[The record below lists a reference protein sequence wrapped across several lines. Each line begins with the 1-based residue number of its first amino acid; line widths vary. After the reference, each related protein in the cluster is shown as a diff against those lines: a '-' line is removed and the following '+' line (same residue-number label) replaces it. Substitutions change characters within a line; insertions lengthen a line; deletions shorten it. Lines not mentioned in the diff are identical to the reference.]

1 MKRLI
6 IPYTS
11 FGIAAGLA
19 VWFLHE
25 LLLFTVY
32 NGLIPETLTNTLS
45 GGAVGLSAG
54 AIILFMAG
62 FFHGNGILIRK
73 GLIFGAIFGLVG
85 GLISFFVIDLII
97 IKIEFVAANWLFS
110 NLLFVLRWVVLALF
124 IGVALGIR
132 DGNELIMIRGL
143 VSTAIAGSIG
153 GSAITIS
160 TSMVSSS
167 FWSRGIGY
175 IVLLTVLTLSIPY
188 FSKLGRKIWI
198 KALNGKLEGL
208 EFEMF
213 KDIHYFGTQSDDDIN
228 LRSYED
234 IRPTHAKLIKYYS
247 GYSLVDNDPFW
258 QTYVNF
264 RNIKEQPLKN
274 GDIIKIGKALF
285 QYCTVS

>member
-6 IPYTS
+6 LPYTL
-11 FGIAAGLA
+11 FGIAAGLS
-19 VWFLHE
+19 VWFIHE
-25 LLLFTVY
+25 TLLYLVY
-32 NGLIPETLTNTLS
+32 INLIPEAFTSAVS
-45 GGAVGLSAG
+45 GGIVGLAAG
-54 AIILFMAG
+54 TIILFTAG
-62 FFHGNGILIRK
+62 FFNGNKILIKR
-73 GLIFGAIFGLVG
+73 GLILGAVFGLVG
-85 GLISFFVIDLII
+85 GLISFFVIDLMIA
-97 IKIEFVAANWLFS
+97 KMEFIAVNWLLS
-110 NLLFVLRWVVLALF
+110 NLLYGARWLVLALF

-132 DGNELIMIRGL
+132 DGNELILIRGL
-143 VSTAIAGSIG
+143 VSTAIAGILG
-153 GSAITIS
+153 GIIITLS
-160 TSMVSSS
+160 TSLVNPP

-175 IVLLTVLTLSIPY
+175 IVFLTVITLSIPY

-198 KALNGKLEGL
+198 KTLNGKLEGL

-258 QTYVNF
+258 QTFVNF

-285 QYCTVS
+285 QYCTAS